1 MLKDVDISKE
11 YERLK
16 NSKKK
21 LGKER
26 GWIKMQIM
34 SDIFVIL

>member
-1 MLKDVDISKE
+1 
-11 YERLK
+11 
-16 NSKKK
+16 

-34 SDIFVIL
+34 SDIFVILWELL